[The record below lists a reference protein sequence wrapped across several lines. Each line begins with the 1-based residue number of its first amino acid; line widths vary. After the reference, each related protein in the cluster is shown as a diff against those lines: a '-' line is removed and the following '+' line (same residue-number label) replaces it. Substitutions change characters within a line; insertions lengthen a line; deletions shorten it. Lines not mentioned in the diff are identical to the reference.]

1 MKRSIGFLPVTAAA
15 LLALSGCAA
24 LQGQDL
30 SNNPVSDEG
39 IASIA
44 NSRLDSDP
52 MTASATLSVSI
63 DSGLAILYGT
73 VPNEATRQRAIQ
85 ILQGTEGIFEVL
97 DNTRR
102 R

>member
-1 MKRSIGFLPVTAAA
+1 MKKSARFLPWLLLA
-15 LLALSGCAA
+15 LLGLSGCAA
-24 LQGQDL
+24 LEGQDL
-30 SNNPVSDEG
+30 SNDPVSDDG

-52 MTASATLSVSI
+52 MTARATLSVTV

-97 DNTRR
+97 DQTQRR
-102 R
+102 